1 MPGNS
6 SCRARKPVRTRLEET
21 SSLRPLQRVT
31 TKWKPAM
38 AANIVPWVR
47 PCMTGVLVATVAS
60 SGLKAASS
68 TDAVKSVNPAIP
80 ASSRSL

>member
-1 MPGNS
+1 
-6 SCRARKPVRTRLEET
+6 
-21 SSLRPLQRVT
+21 
-31 TKWKPAM
+31 M

-47 PCMTGVLVATVAS
+47 PCMTGVLVVTVAS

-80 ASSRSL
+80 ASSLSL